1 MTTTLS
7 SKSLNQLQVALADN
21 TTNDEVRD
29 LLDGSKVAH
38 RPIISATDATVTLT
52 AAQSGSLVVLDR
64 AAGIVVTLPE
74 ANADNAGWYCD
85 FVIKTTASGSNVY
98 SIDASRAADLYYGH
112 LNLEVTNAATGRAF
126 FPDQSDDDKIVM
138 GGSDNTTGKMAG
150 GYFRVEIAAANM
162 LVVNGTLQAAA
173 TPATPFA

>member
-29 LLDGSKVAH
+29 LLDGSKVPH
-38 RPIISATDATVTLT
+38 RPIISVTDATKTLT

-64 AAGIVVTLPE
+64 ATGIVVTLPE
-74 ANADNAGWYCD
+74 ANADNVGWYCD
-85 FVIKTTASGSNVY
+85 FVIKTTVSGSNVL

-112 LNLEVTNAATGRAF
+112 LNLEVTNAATGNAF
-126 FPDQSDDDKIVM
+126 FPDQSDDDKIVC
-138 GGSDNTTGKMAG
+138 GGSDATTGKMAG

>member
-7 SKSLNQLQVALADN
+7 SKALNQLSVAVADN

-29 LLDGSKVAH
+29 LLDGSKVPH
-38 RPIISATDATVTLT
+38 RPIITVTSATKTLT
-52 AAQSGSLVVLDR
+52 AAQSGSLVVLDL
-64 AAGIVVTLPE
+64 ATGIVVTLPE
-74 ANADNAGWYCD
+74 ANSDNVGWYCD
-85 FVIKTTASGSNVY
+85 FVIKTTVTGSNVL

-112 LNLEVTNAATGRAF
+112 LNLEVVNASTGKVF

-138 GGSDNTTGKMAG
+138 GGSDATTGKMVG

-173 TPATPFA
+173 ACATPFA